1 MKLFVDSSSKYLY
14 IDLLDNNNNVLK
26 TSRMGKN
33 DHSEMLVTTLEEF
46 LKNNDLDIKNIN
58 EVYVGRG
65 PGSYTGV
72 RISGTFGKTLA
83 FIKNIKLFSFSSL
96 DYLLS
101 SYLTKDGKYLSMI
114 EAKKNHIYLK
124 AITVKNNNITVD
136 LDETFDHI
144 DILNNYTDYL
154 QITPNEVNGNVLNL
168 LNNNLYIE
176 EDVFDYTPNY
186 IRSEFN

>member
-14 IDLLDNNNNVLK
+14 IDVLLDNNIIS
-26 TSRMGKN
+26 TFRMGKN

-46 LKNNDLDIKNIN
+46 LKLNNLNISMIKEI
-58 EVYVGRG
+58 YIGRG

-83 FIKNIKLFSFSSL
+83 YIKNLKLYSFSSL

-101 SYLTKDGKYLSMI
+101 KCLNKDGKYIALI
-114 EAKKNHIYLK
+114 EAKKNHVYAK
-124 AITVKNNNITVD
+124 AISVKDNNITID
-136 LDETFDHI
+136 LEETFDHI
-144 DILNNYTDYL
+144 DLLNNYTDYL
-154 QITPNEVNGNVLNL
+154 QIIPNEENGNILNI
-168 LNNNLYIE
+168 LNNNLFIE
-176 EDVFDYTPNY
+176 EDYFEYTPNY

>member
-1 MKLFVDSSSKYLY
+1 MKLFVDSSSRYLY
-14 IDLLDNNNNVLK
+14 IDLLDNLGNVIT

-46 LKNNDLDIKNIN
+46 LKNNNLDIKNIN

-83 FIKNIKLFSFSSL
+83 FIKNIKLYSFSSL

-101 SYLTKDGKYLSMI
+101 SNFSKDGKYVALI
-114 EAKKNHIYLK
+114 EAKKNHVYLK
-124 AITVKNNNITVD
+124 AITVKDNNITVD
-136 LDETFDHI
+136 LEETFASC
-144 DILNNYTDYL
+144 DILENYSEYI
-154 QITPNEVNGNVLNL
+154 QITPNENTGNINNL
-168 LNNNLYIE
+168 LKNNLYLE
-176 EDVFDYTPNY
+176 EDVYDYTPNY

>member
-14 IDLLDNNNNVLK
+14 IDILVNDKVLN
-26 TSRMGKN
+26 TFRVGKN
-33 DHSEMLVTTLEEF
+33 DHSEMLVTTLELF
-46 LKNNDLDIKNIN
+46 LKENNLNIN
-58 EVYVGRG
+58 DVKEIYIGRG

-83 FIKNIKLFSFSSL
+83 FLKNLKLYSFSSL

-101 SYLTKDGKYLSMI
+101 NYLNKDGKYIAYI
-114 EAKKNHIYLK
+114 EAKKNHIYTK
-124 AITVKNNNITVD
+124 AITVSNNNIQVD
-136 LDETFDHI
+136 LEETFSHI
-144 DILNNYTDYL
+144 DLLNEYSDYTHIIPNEENGNILN
-154 QITPNEVNGNVLNL
+154 I

-176 EDVFDYTPNY
+176 EDYFEYTPNY